1 MRSSNQDNVKAVEYG
16 KRPMRDLH
24 FWLIAFV
31 TLLITVYYYSDQAFI
46 NWFPNLTLP
55 FGLTKHSI
63 DRLLYLIPIIY
74 GYLAFN
80 LRGGL
85 IALLVSLLAVLP
97 DALFISPNKAS
108 AFIEIF
114 IIGAISIAILFR
126 INYQRLK
133 RERVKLTVQRLES
146 TQKKLH
152 LKVRDS
158 IEQENQLAVITVFS
172 AMLSQSL
179 DIKQVIETAI
189 EMVMEVMKVEVVLIF
204 SLDKQAKEL
213 RVTGFEGVKQEYA
226 AAVDGM
232 KLGEGFCGRVA
243 KTGRPLLIEDTA
255 TDTELTTDDTRR
267 EKIRT
272 QLSVPLRSRGK
283 ITGTLCAS
291 TRAPRQF
298 THSEIEL
305 LTAIGNLTGIAMEN
319 ARLNNEREMASEQ
332 LKQSEKK
339 YRELFEHAHD
349 AIWVQ
354 DLSGKITA
362 ANHAAAD
369 LFGCPLPE
377 LIGADTQKFL
387 PVGEIPVSDKV
398 RERLLAG
405 QTMKQPYTKKLIKKG
420 GNEAILTVTTNLI
433 SDNGHPGGFQFI
445 GRDITKEVRMQE
457 NLSFYLQQI
466 TRAHEEERQRISRD
480 LHDSTAQNL
489 IATLH
494 QLENFC
500 QTDEYLPM
508 PKLRSLWS
516 LHEQLKELLQ
526 EIRRLSRDLRPSILD
541 NLGLLPAVEW
551 LTEQIKVEHRI
562 AAEFTV
568 SGNEKRFSPE
578 IEVMLFRII
587 QEALRNIAKHAEA
600 TKAKINID
608 LKDTETRVTISDNG
622 KGFRLPS
629 TLGDLSRHGK
639 LGIDGMQT
647 RARLVGG
654 TFYVRSRHGEGTTI
668 TVTIPA

>member
-1 MRSSNQDNVKAVEYG
+1 
-16 KRPMRDLH
+16 
-24 FWLIAFV
+24 
-31 TLLITVYYYSDQAFI
+31 
-46 NWFPNLTLP
+46 
-55 FGLTKHSI
+55 
-63 DRLLYLIPIIY
+63 
-74 GYLAFN
+74 
-80 LRGGL
+80 
-85 IALLVSLLAVLP
+85 
-97 DALFISPNKAS
+97 
-108 AFIEIF
+108 
-114 IIGAISIAILFR
+114 
-126 INYQRLK
+126 
-133 RERVKLTVQRLES
+133 
-146 TQKKLH
+146 
-152 LKVRDS
+152 
-158 IEQENQLAVITVFS
+158 
-172 AMLSQSL
+172 
-179 DIKQVIETAI
+179 
-189 EMVMEVMKVEVVLIF
+189 
-204 SLDKQAKEL
+204 
-213 RVTGFEGVKQEYA
+213 
-226 AAVDGM
+226 
-232 KLGEGFCGRVA
+232 
-243 KTGRPLLIEDTA
+243 
-255 TDTELTTDDTRR
+255 
-267 EKIRT
+267 
-272 QLSVPLRSRGK
+272 
-283 ITGTLCAS
+283 
-291 TRAPRQF
+291 
-298 THSEIEL
+298 
-305 LTAIGNLTGIAMEN
+305 
-319 ARLNNEREMASEQ
+319 
-332 LKQSEKK
+332 
-339 YRELFEHAHD
+339 
-349 AIWVQ
+349 
-354 DLSGKITA
+354 
-362 ANHAAAD
+362 
-369 LFGCPLPE
+369 
-377 LIGADTQKFL
+377 
-387 PVGEIPVSDKV
+387 
-398 RERLLAG
+398 
-405 QTMKQPYTKKLIKKG
+405 
-420 GNEAILTVTTNLI
+420 ILTVTTNLI

-457 NLSFYLQQI
+457 DLSFYLQQI

-541 NLGLLPAVEW
+541 DLGLLPAVEW